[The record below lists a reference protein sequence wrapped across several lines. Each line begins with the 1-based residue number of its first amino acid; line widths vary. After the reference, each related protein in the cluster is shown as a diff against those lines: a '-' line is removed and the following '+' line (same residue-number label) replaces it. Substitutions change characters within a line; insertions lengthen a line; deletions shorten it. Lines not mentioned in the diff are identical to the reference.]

1 MRVIVTHH
9 AIDKAV
15 SDFGVAQCD
24 ADSWIRSNYRQARF
38 IANIVSKEGR
48 PSRLFTKNRITFVV
62 ARDSNTIITLYPS
75 EVRSMLLR
83 NKVEDL
89 VTRELRKIERQEATT
104 VRRNHLT
111 RLELSVER
119 AACLLR
125 AEKTRSQAV
134 KMAMQ
139 ARVKAIDEYFAQLD
153 ADIENVRHEKRK
165 IAKAVAAYV
174 V

>member
-1 MRVIVTHH
+1 MKIAVTHH

-15 SDFGVAQCD
+15 SAFRVDKRIAEE
-24 ADSWIRSNYRQARF
+24 WIRSNFRQARF
-38 IANIVSKEGR
+38 IANIISEEGN
-48 PSRLFTKNRITFVV
+48 PCRLFSGKHVTFILDAQEDRIV
-62 ARDSNTIITLYPS
+62 TIYPS
-75 EVRSMLLR
+75 DTIAPHIRD
-83 NKVEDL
+83 KVESL
-89 VTRELRKIERQEATT
+89 ISRELRKIERKESATI
-104 VRRNHLT
+104 RRNT
-111 RLELSVER
+111 ISRLELSVER
-119 AACLLR
+119 AVCLLR

-174 V
+174 I